1 MSDLPVNLSTSG
13 PPETILAPE
22 PDETL
27 EALANALAVGADGAD
42 GGHGERAVA
51 RRAAVAGVLEAD
63 PRFLDGWARLGQLG
77 RDPIERYAAF
87 RVGYHRGLDRL
98 RQNGW
103 RGTGYVRWD
112 HATNRGFLRALE
124 GLRSSAAEIGETDE
138 AERCELF
145 LHQLDPNWP
154 PADLD

>member
-1 MSDLPVNLSTSG
+1 MSDLPVNLSTNG

-22 PDETL
+22 PADIL
-27 EALANALAVGADGAD
+27 VALSAAMAIDDRDG
-42 GGHGERAVA
+42 
-51 RRAAVAGVLEAD
+51 RRAAVAAVLATE

-112 HATNRGFLRALE
+112 HESNRGFLRALE
-124 GLRSSAAEIGETDE
+124 GLRASAAEIAETDE

-154 PADLD
+154 PSGLD

>member
-1 MSDLPVNLSTSG
+1 MSDQSVNLSTNG
-13 PPETILAPE
+13 PPETILEPE
-22 PDETL
+22 PRGTID
-27 EALANALAVGADGAD
+27 ALAAALGSADTDTRRTAVGA
-42 GGHGERAVA
+42 
-51 RRAAVAGVLEAD
+51 VLESD

-103 RGTGYVRWD
+103 RGSGYVRWD
-112 HATNRGFLRALE
+112 HESNRGFLRALE
-124 GLRSSAAEIGETDE
+124 GLRASAAEINESDE
-138 AERCELF
+138 AERCRLF

-154 PADLD
+154 PSSLD